1 MGVDLAT
8 YRARIRTFVSRRNV
22 SCGDKKHSPAN
33 VMRKWRRNDV
43 CKVSDRGS
51 YLEKLKYVIVR
62 ISLCVENDEKW
73 LDVSV
78 ELVGKPHGPNEVCVL
93 VHVLRFCQLIYLIS
107 VCLPSQQT
115 YKPHHCAGHMSGA
128 AGKVVNALT
137 LIISMVWLR
146 QLLILLSGDVEVNP
160 GPLGEGKMTYTTAI

>member
-8 YRARIRTFVSRRNV
+8 YRARIGTFFCRRNV
-22 SCGDKKHSPAN
+22 SCGDEKHCPVN
-33 VMRKWRRNDV
+33 VKRKWRGNDV

-51 YLEKLKYVIVR
+51 YLEKLKYVTVR
-62 ISLCVENDEKW
+62 ISLCVANDEKW
-73 LDVSV
+73 LDVNV
-78 ELVGKPHGPNEVCVL
+78 ELVGKPHGPNEMCVQ
-93 VHVLRFCQLIYLIS
+93 VHRFCQLIYLIS
-107 VCLPSQQT
+107 QT
-115 YKPHHCAGHMSGA
+115 YEPHHCAGHMNGA
-128 AGKVVNALT
+128 AGKVVNVLT